1 MCYIHDVFRLIQH
14 IINAYVDKLV
24 IHILRPKTIKII
36 NTDDIY
42 KRIIL
47 DFVRFYL
54 ENSWKSGIEEPL

>member
-1 MCYIHDVFRLIQH
+1 MCYIHDVVRSIQH
-14 IINAYVDKLV
+14 IINANVDKLV

-36 NTDDIY
+36 STDDIY